1 MAINDPD
8 ASPDELI
15 TKLRYPFSVI
25 HCELWNA
32 ETDNEETAMPEV
44 GERRQQRRLM
54 GTLVSSPFVGR
65 DERDEEGCFFC
76 FPDLSCRTSGR
87 YRLRFVL
94 VVLDPMAMRP
104 GDKSPFRAT
113 VLSEPFQVY
122 AAKDFPGM
130 KPSTELTKRLK
141 EQGCL
146 ISVKKGNEKTNAA
159 HAREDDGEDEDDD
172 EEVAQSS
179 SKAKGKRPKT

>member
-1 MAINDPD
+1 
-8 ASPDELI
+8 
-15 TKLRYPFSVI
+15 
-25 HCELWNA
+25 
-32 ETDNEETAMPEV
+32 
-44 GERRQQRRLM
+44 
-54 GTLVSSPFVGR
+54 
-65 DERDEEGCFFC
+65 
-76 FPDLSCRTSGR
+76 
-87 YRLRFVL
+87 
-94 VVLDPMAMRP
+94 MRP